1 MQILVV
7 SGFLGAGKTTF
18 IKELSRRTKKTIA
31 IMENEYGSENI
42 DGNRLI
48 NSPSTTNKSINIFEL
63 SEGCICCSTKN
74 EIALSIVT
82 IANTIN
88 PDILVIEPTGLAS
101 LTNIIFN
108 LKKIEYA
115 QISILNPITIV
126 DIKSFKRFKEEY
138 KDIYLDQIKTA
149 GNIIVTKAK
158 NSGLEEKNNLKAFIN
173 NINSNAS
180 ITLEDYNL
188 MPNSWWN
195 DIIKHKKSFHEI
207 NVEQIISKHTDQ
219 LTLKNISLP
228 SENLL
233 LYLLDGICHGRY
245 GNIIRGK
252 GNFKAGN
259 QFLKFDY
266 VDKNYSINGL
276 DGSDGS
282 SLVFIGSD
290 IDKPSIEKLFTK
302 NPIQLTSIIKKLPI
316 HNLNRN

>member
-31 IMENEYGSENI
+31 ILENEYGSENI

-74 EIALSIVT
+74 EIALSVIT

-158 NSGLEEKNNLKAFIN
+158 NSGLEEKNNLKSFVHD
-173 NINSNAS
+173 INSNAS

-195 DIIKHKKSFHEI
+195 DIIKQDRSFDEI
-207 NVEQIISKHTDQ
+207 HTEYLYSKHTDQ

-252 GNFKAGN
+252 GNVKAGN

-266 VDKNYSINGL
+266 VDKSYSINGS
-276 DGSDGS
+276 DKPDGS

-290 IDKPSIEKLFTK
+290 IDKVSIEKLFTK
-302 NPIQLTSIIKKLPI
+302 NPIQLTSIIKKLPLK
-316 HNLNRN
+316 NTLTK